1 MVKAG
6 NGAYYSG
13 NMRRDQT
20 LPYLEQASGILV
32 NKIKKSY
39 NYHFSKNTFH
49 GRSKIINH
57 YYDFS
62 KQNEKN
68 MYHLEKKIHVN

>member
-13 NMRRDQT
+13 DMRRDQT

-57 YYDFS
+57 YYV
-62 KQNEKN
+62 
-68 MYHLEKKIHVN
+68 LVNRMRKTCIT

>member
-1 MVKAG
+1 MAKAG
-6 NGAYYSG
+6 NDAYYWG
-13 NMRRDQT
+13 DMRRDQI

-39 NYHFSKNTFH
+39 NYHFGKNTFH

-62 KQNEKN
+62 K
-68 MYHLEKKIHVN
+68 

>member
-1 MVKAG
+1 MKKSVKAG
-6 NGAYYSG
+6 NDAYYSG
-13 NMRRDQT
+13 DMRRDQI
-20 LPYLEQASGILV
+20 LPYLEQVSGILY
-32 NKIKKSY
+32 KIKNSF

-62 KQNEKN
+62 K
-68 MYHLEKKIHVN
+68 